1 MTENSSEDPV
11 EESRMSLG
19 DHLDELRARLLK
31 GLVAVLVMFA
41 AAWSYKEEIYDV
53 VATPMNQA
61 VDWLNEH
68 KVEQA
73 EAKLAAEPDLPRE
86 RYFDADGELVQPV
99 SRLALSTAPGGMF
112 FVYLKSTAYFSLFL
126 GGPVLL
132 YQMWMF
138 IAAGLYKSER
148 RMVLSYLPA
157 SLALFFGGVIFA
169 FSVMVPYAIYFLNKD
184 GLLQL
189 ELQLRIDEYFS
200 FLSTLCLGL
209 GVVFQLP
216 IVMNALVRIGLV
228 ESKDLGRFRGYF
240 ALLAFVLAAVITPP
254 DPFTQMMMAVPMI
267 LLFEV
272 GVITSRIGRRRP
284 RPEREADGA

>member
-1 MTENSSEDPV
+1 
-11 EESRMSLG
+11 
-19 DHLDELRARLLK
+19 
-31 GLVAVLVMFA
+31 MFA

-126 GGPVLL
+126 GGPVLR

-189 ELQLRIDEYFS
+189 ELHSMQA
-200 FLSTLCLGL
+200 LGL
-209 GVVFQLP
+209 
-216 IVMNALVRIGLV
+216 
-228 ESKDLGRFRGYF
+228 SKARQAEGDRVGGQQDGGNPHRRRRARRQIYRAPSRSQVAGAKGAGYF
-240 ALLAFVLAAVITPP
+240 AHKPAPGQCGIAGE
-254 DPFTQMMMAVPMI
+254 QS
-267 LLFEV
+267 
-272 GVITSRIGRRRP
+272 GNHCRRRH
-284 RPEREADGA
+284 DGQS